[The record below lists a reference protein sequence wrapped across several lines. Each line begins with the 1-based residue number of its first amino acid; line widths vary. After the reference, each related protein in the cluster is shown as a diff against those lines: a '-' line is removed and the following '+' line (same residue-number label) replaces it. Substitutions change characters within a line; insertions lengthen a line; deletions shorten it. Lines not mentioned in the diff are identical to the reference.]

1 MMYKGKLI
9 YYLSDQRDKKHGQKL
24 NHQISSDLRNWEA
37 PVDDVT
43 YADYKGRPGMT
54 TIAQLPNGQYILA
67 FEFCGAPQG
76 GCPVHYKLASDP
88 TKFNSAPAHLL
99 KSADGK
105 GMNGSP
111 YVVWT
116 PAGGKDGTIVISS
129 GGASEVFINRHLG
142 SPGTSWAK
150 IGTSAPRSYTRSL
163 MVMKD
168 EKKILIAGG
177 GVLNGKDNKVTATI
191 LDVSR

>member
-1 MMYKGKLI
+1 MMYKGKMI

-24 NHQISSDLRNWEA
+24 NHQESSDLRTWEA

-54 TIAQLPNGQYILA
+54 TIAHLPNDQYILT
-67 FEFCGAPQG
+67 FEFCNAPQG

-88 TKFNSAPAHLL
+88 TKFNSAPAHQL
-99 KSADGK
+99 KTADGK

-116 PAGGKDGTIVISS
+116 PAGGKDGTIVVSS
-129 GGASEVFINRHLG
+129 GGASEVFINRNLASSG
-142 SPGTSWAK
+142 STWVKVGTP
-150 IGTSAPRSYTRSL
+150 APRSYTRGL

-168 EKKILIAGG
+168 EKKVLIVGG
-177 GVLNGKDNKVTATI
+177 GVLNGKDNKVTAAF

>member
-1 MMYKGKLI
+1 MMYKGKMI
-9 YYLSDQRDKKHGQKL
+9 YFLSDQRDKKHGQKL
-24 NHQISSDLRNWEA
+24 NHQVSDDLRKWEA

-54 TIAQLPNGQYILA
+54 TIAHLPNNQYILT

-76 GCPVHYKLASDP
+76 GCPVHYKLAADP
-88 TKFNSAPAHLL
+88 TKFNSAPAHQL
-99 KSADGK
+99 KSTDGK

-116 PAGGKDGTIVISS
+116 PAGGKDGTIVVSS
-129 GGASEVFINRHLG
+129 GGASEVFINRNLA
-142 SPGTSWAK
+142 SPGSSWTK
-150 IGTSAPRSYTRSL
+150 VGTSALRSYTRSL

-168 EKKILIAGG
+168 ENEVLIAGG
-177 GVLNGKDNKVTATI
+177 GVLNGKDNKVTAAI
-191 LDVSR
+191 LNIAR